1 MWIVG
6 QGGGTALRSGGS
18 ERFGRVGRVVS
29 RQVVSRFGLLLAVL
43 LLLLAGTSATDRARV
58 PVPGASVSAAPS
70 SHDDLH
76 NLRDQ
81 PRHAATA
88 RHLPPTALSDG
99 WWIVW
104 QPATGANVP
113 RGRSLVNEAGATGT
127 TTAVSSPRS
136 SRAPPQA

>member
-1 MWIVG
+1 VVSLG
-6 QGGGTALRSGGS
+6 RPASRSGWA
-18 ERFGRVGRVVS
+18 VS
-29 RQVVSRFGLLLAVL
+29 RVGLLLAVL
-43 LLLLAGTSATDRARV
+43 LLLLAGTSATERSRV

-88 RHLPPTALSDG
+88 RHTPPTALSDG
-99 WWIVW
+99 WWVVW
-104 QPATGANVP
+104 QPATGAHVP
-113 RGRSLVNEAGATGT
+113 HGRSFVSENGATAT
-127 TTAVSSPRS
+127 VAAASSPRS